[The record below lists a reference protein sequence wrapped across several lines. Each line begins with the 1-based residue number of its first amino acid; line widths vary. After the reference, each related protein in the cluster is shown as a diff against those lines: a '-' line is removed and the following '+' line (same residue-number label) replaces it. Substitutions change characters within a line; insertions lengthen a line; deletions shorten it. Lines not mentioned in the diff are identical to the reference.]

1 MSATTNSL
9 WPQGPMIVPFPE
21 SSGNLSNPNVV
32 GFHLCSSNTKTPKTP
47 EWREV
52 TNKWRRE
59 QLERARLR
67 LKYRSVFRQLLTL
80 PRFTSVQNTTS
91 PPTSLLSTPTTNTTA
106 SFTSFQAD
114 MLTKCISKLQGRQP
128 RPQLARRSM
137 RLLLRTPSQTT
148 TPTRKTVT
156 PIKKTTKMPRKYRE
170 VAKMPRGWAH
180 IIVEEGEEEVE
191 EVWQKQK
198 EVLSGCTTPGTS
210 GV

>member
-1 MSATTNSL
+1 MPTPSYPLRPAT
-9 WPQGPMIVPFPE
+9 IPFPV
-21 SSGNLSNPNVV
+21 STGSLLNPNVV
-32 GFHLCSSNTKTPKTP
+32 GFLPSSSNTKTRTP

-52 TNKWRRE
+52 TIKWRRE

-80 PRFTSVQNTTS
+80 PRFALTQNTTS
-91 PPTSLLSTPTTNTTA
+91 HPASLPSTSTTNTTD

-114 MLTKCISKLQGRQP
+114 MLTKCISKLKGRRQW
-128 RPQLARRSM
+128 PQLARRSM
-137 RLLLRTPSQTT
+137 RLSLRTSPQTT
-148 TPTRKTVT
+148 TPTKKIKTPT
-156 PIKKTTKMPRKYRE
+156 KKTMKMPRKYRE

-180 IIVEEGEEEVE
+180 VVVEEGEEEVE